1 MAPLPAATRRQV
13 MARLAAALDQEG
25 PVGLSKDH
33 LSAAAAGVDDWL
45 EANAAALNAA
55 IPQPA
60 RGALTTPQKAA
71 LLSYVAL
78 ARFGGN

>member
-1 MAPLPAATRRQV
+1 
-13 MARLAAALDQEG
+13 MARLAAALNDAG
-25 PVGLSKDH
+25 PLGLTKDD
-33 LSAAAAGVDDWL
+33 LTAAVSGLDDWL
-45 EANAAALNAA
+45 EANAAGANTA

-60 RGALTTPQKAA
+60 RSALSAPQKAA